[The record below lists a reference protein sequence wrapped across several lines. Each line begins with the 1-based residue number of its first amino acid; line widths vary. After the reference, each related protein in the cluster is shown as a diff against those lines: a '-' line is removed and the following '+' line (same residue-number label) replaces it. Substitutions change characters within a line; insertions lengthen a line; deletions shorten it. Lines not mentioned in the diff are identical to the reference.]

1 MEMDMHIIIS
11 VICWVL
17 KQLAVCETG
26 IYWLTGISFILNIL
40 IVYSPNDSRY
50 SLQNKKEKKSKSIIL
65 VCESFCQNS

>member
-26 IYWLTGISFILNIL
+26 NYWLTGISFILNIL
-40 IVYSPNDSRY
+40 IVYSPNDSSY
-50 SLQNKKEKKSKSIIL
+50 SLQKKKEKKSKSIIS

>member
-26 IYWLTGISFILNIL
+26 NYWLTGISFILNIL
-40 IVYSPNDSRY
+40 IVYSPNDSSY
-50 SLQNKKEKKSKSIIL
+50 LI
-65 VCESFCQNS
+65 F